1 VNSLAARERS
11 QDSLFTLRR
20 MSLTGRVNVDDCNTQ
35 SLAANLHGNDWFAR
49 TGAGPGSQLVREGWS
64 ESMPRIIRFFAVANL
79 VLLLAELAGAQAQ
92 NLPDAGTF
100 QLNSRLVYID
110 IVARDRSGQI
120 IHGLTQQDFKIEE
133 DGRQQKVDFF
143 AAHSF
148 DPAIFTAEKQPPAAM
163 PQLQYT
169 NVAKRGAVAGAINI
183 ILFDLLNTPRS
194 DLLYARKQL
203 LEFLKKLPPGQS
215 VALFVLTDTLHM
227 VQNFTGSSDRLL
239 AAAQAINPSDMSFVR
254 SKSEAQQDD
263 DYIAYF
269 AQAIGRDPGGST
281 GKFKSSEG
289 NQEAIRQ
296 DNRGYITVAALAE
309 LARATRGY
317 PGRKNLLWLSE
328 DFPVSVG
335 AQITDER
342 FRRGTPDL
350 AQARETANLI
360 ADSQI
365 SVYPISLLGLEESG
379 IPSSSSGMGSV
390 SPMTGMGGAIR
401 DQFNARQDLRYATND
416 LADQTGGEAFV
427 GTNDFAGALRRSMLD
442 GANYYTIAYRPSND
456 KWNGQFRKIHV
467 ELVGK
472 SGSLD
477 YRHGYFADPDTHASS
492 DSVRDLH
499 IAMQPATPES
509 TMLALS
515 SRVRLPTAQHP
526 ALSVDSVLDPSNAG
540 FTTTPD
546 GKHHAQF
553 LVLLVALNDGE
564 QQVAAPPQSS
574 GLLKLDLTQDQYQI
588 AITSG
593 VPLHQELTLKPGKY
607 RLRLGVSDMSTH
619 NLGTVDMPVDLSAT
633 STASH

>member
-1 VNSLAARERS
+1 MIRSFALAN
-11 QDSLFTLRR
+11 
-20 MSLTGRVNVDDCNTQ
+20 M
-35 SLAANLHGNDWFAR
+35 
-49 TGAGPGSQLVREGWS
+49 
-64 ESMPRIIRFFAVANL
+64 
-79 VLLLAELAGAQAQ
+79 VLLLVVLAGAQAQ
-92 NLPDAGTF
+92 DLPDAGTIR
-100 QLNSRLVYID
+100 LNSRLVYVD
-110 IVARDRSGQI
+110 IIVRDHSGQVV
-120 IHGLTQQDFKIEE
+120 HGLTQQDFKIEE

-148 DPAIFTAEKQPPAAM
+148 DPAAALAAARQSPAPAK
-163 PQLQYT
+163 PQLQFA
-169 NVAKRGAVAGAINI
+169 NVPERGAVAGAINI

-203 LEFLKKLPPGQS
+203 IEFLKKLPPGQS

-239 AAAQAINPSDMSFVR
+239 AAAQAINPSDLSFIR
-254 SKSEAQQDD
+254 SKSEAMQDD
-263 DYIAYF
+263 DFIAYF
-269 AQAIGRDPGGST
+269 SQVIGRDPGGSAA
-281 GKFKSSEG
+281 GFKSAEG

-416 LADQTGGEAFV
+416 LANQPGGEAFV

-477 YRHGYFADPDTHASS
+477 YRHGYFADPDTRPSS
-492 DSVRDLH
+492 DRARD
-499 IAMQPATPES
+499 P
-509 TMLALS
+509 
-515 SRVRLPTAQHP
+515 RVHHAGAPGTGAAAHP
-526 ALSVDSVLDPSNAG
+526 AASGAERRFRSRSVECRFHYHSRRQTPCALPRFAHRPERWRATGRCAAANLRPAQSRSGPGSIPDRHHLRRPPAPGVDSQARQIPPSPG
-540 FTTTPD
+540 RQR
-546 GKHHAQF
+546 HVH
-553 LVLLVALNDGE
+553 
-564 QQVAAPPQSS
+564 PQSRNRRHARGPECS
-574 GLLKLDLTQDQYQI
+574 NRCK
-588 AITSG
+588 
-593 VPLHQELTLKPGKY
+593 PLE
-607 RLRLGVSDMSTH
+607 
-619 NLGTVDMPVDLSAT
+619 PVRYMFF
-633 STASH
+633 

>member
-1 VNSLAARERS
+1 MIC
-11 QDSLFTLRR
+11 LFVIA
-20 MSLTGRVNVDDCNTQ
+20 S
-35 SLAANLHGNDWFAR
+35 
-49 TGAGPGSQLVREGWS
+49 
-64 ESMPRIIRFFAVANL
+64 L
-79 VLLLAELAGAQAQ
+79 VLAIAGSGQSQEQ
-92 NLPDAGTF
+92 NLPDAGTI
-100 QLNSRLVYID
+100 QLNSRLVYVD
-110 IVARDRSGQI
+110 IVVRNRSGQVI
-120 IHGLTQQDFKIEE
+120 RGLTQQDFKIEE

-148 DPAIFTAEKQPPAAM
+148 DPSALAAQKQSPPPAA
-163 PQLQYT
+163 PQMQFA
-169 NVAKRGAVAGAINI
+169 NVAKRGAAAGAINI

-203 LEFLKKLPPGQS
+203 LEFLKKLPPGQC

-239 AAAQAINPSDMSFVR
+239 AAAQSINPNDMSFIR

-263 DYIAYF
+263 DFITYF
-269 AQAIGRDPGGST
+269 SQSIGYDPGGSAA
-281 GKFKSSEG
+281 KFKAAEG
-289 NQEAIRQ
+289 DQDAIRQ
-296 DNRGYITVAALAE
+296 DNRGYLTVAALAE
-309 LARATRGY
+309 LARATSGY

-335 AQITDER
+335 AQITDPR
-342 FRRGTPDL
+342 FRRGTADL

-360 ADSQI
+360 ANSQI

-390 SPMTGMGGAIR
+390 SGIGGPSGSTAHPQMG
-401 DQFNARQDLRYATND
+401 DTNQNQFSARSDLRFATND

-477 YRHGYFADPDTHASS
+477 YRHGYFADPDTHPPG
-492 DSVRDLH
+492 DSVKDLH

-509 TMLALS
+509 TMLALRA
-515 SRVRLPTAQHP
+515 RVRLPTAQHP

-540 FTTTPD
+540 FTTTSD
-546 GKHHAQF
+546 GKHHAEF
-553 LVLLVALNDGE
+553 LVLLVALNDGD
-564 QQVAAPPQSS
+564 QQVAAPPQAS
-574 GLLKLDLTQDQYQI
+574 GLLKLDLAPDQYQI
-588 AITSG
+588 AITDG

-607 RLRLGVSDMSTH
+607 RLRLGISDMSTH
-619 NLGTVDMPVDLSAT
+619 NLGTLDMSVDLTGSSAPG
-633 STASH
+633 H

>member
-1 VNSLAARERS
+1 
-11 QDSLFTLRR
+11 
-20 MSLTGRVNVDDCNTQ
+20 
-35 SLAANLHGNDWFAR
+35 
-49 TGAGPGSQLVREGWS
+49 
-64 ESMPRIIRFFAVANL
+64 MPRMIRFFALANL
-79 VLLLAELAGAQAQ
+79 FLVLAVLGWGQAQ
-92 NLPDAGTF
+92 NLPDAATI
-100 QLNSRLVYID
+100 QLNSRLVYVD
-110 IVARDRSGQI
+110 VVVRDRGGQVVR
-120 IHGLTQQDFKIEE
+120 GLTQQDFKIEE

-148 DPAIFTAEKQPPAAM
+148 DPAALAAEKPSAPPAA
-163 PQLQYT
+163 PQLQFA

-239 AAAQAINPSDMSFVR
+239 AAAQAINPSDMSFIR

-263 DYIAYF
+263 DFITYF
-269 AQAIGRDPGGST
+269 SQSIGYDPGGSAA
-281 GKFKSSEG
+281 KFKAAEG
-289 NQEAIRQ
+289 NQDAIRQ
-296 DNRGYITVAALAE
+296 DNRGYLTVAALAA
-309 LARATRGY
+309 LARATSGY

-335 AQITDER
+335 AQITDPR
-342 FRRGTPDL
+342 FRRGTADL

-360 ADSQI
+360 ANSQI

-379 IPSSSSGMGSV
+379 IPSSSSGIGSV
-390 SPMTGMGGAIR
+390 SGIGGPSGSTIHPQMG
-401 DQFNARQDLRYATND
+401 DTNQNQFSARSDLRFATND

-456 KWNGQFRKIHV
+456 KWNGQFRKIRV

-472 SGSLD
+472 SASLD
-477 YRHGYFADPDTHASS
+477 YRHGYFADPDTRPSA

-515 SRVRLPTAQHP
+515 SRVQLPTAQHP

-546 GKHHAQF
+546 GKHQAQF

-574 GLLKLDLTQDQYQI
+574 GLLKLDLSPDQYQI
-588 AITSG
+588 AIASG

-619 NLGTVDMPVDLSAT
+619 NLGTVDMPVNLSAV